1 MNTSAFVPLL
11 IFWNMS
17 HCFCMIKFMKNV
29 NTFQIAE
36 IKPQKVLP
44 DICLIFF
51 QPGVAYE
58 SVACKKRV

>member
-44 DICLIFF
+44 DICLNFF
-51 QPGVAYE
+51 
-58 SVACKKRV
+58 